1 MNILDVSS
9 EDDLSDD
16 EYFISREKLVVLSP
30 NDKGDRDTNEDSGD
44 EKELLPN
51 KINRNQLLA
60 GSTVDLTTSSGNI
73 SLGAGDEEEVA
84 GPSVDVPL
92 KRKKGSKINAF
103 S

>member
-73 SLGAGDEEEVA
+73 SLGAGGEEEVA

-92 KRKKGSKINAF
+92 KRNKGSKINAF